1 MREAK
6 KSTAAYGEESRCI
19 SFNVISYL
27 CGSPLSVRHGLVIV
41 IAHSAEDE
49 ETTTVC
55 LVFLGLL
62 NNSFSEL
69 EDDDAMHLQ

>member
-27 CGSPLSVRHGLVIV
+27 CGSPRHGLV